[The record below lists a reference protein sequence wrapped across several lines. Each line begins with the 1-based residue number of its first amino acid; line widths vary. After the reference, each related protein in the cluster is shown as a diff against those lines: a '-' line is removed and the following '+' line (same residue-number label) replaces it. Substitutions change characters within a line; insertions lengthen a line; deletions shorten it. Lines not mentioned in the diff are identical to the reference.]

1 MTRVQFHNRRAV
13 QIENA
18 ALRLTVLEEG
28 GHIAEILHK
37 ASGVNPLWIPPWPSI
52 EPSSYDPQRHPEYG
66 HDSESRL
73 LAGIM
78 GHNLC
83 LDIFG
88 VPSAEEAA
96 SGLTVHGEAS
106 VASYEIDGDETS
118 LRMRARLREAA
129 LEVERSIRLEPD
141 GDRIEITETVE
152 NLTATDRPVGWTEH
166 VTLGPPF
173 LARGVTQI
181 RAPGSRSKVFEE
193 DFAAPHGRHIPGA
206 EFDWPLVPLRG
217 GGFQDLR
224 VFTDAEASGGFT
236 ANLMDPS
243 RELVFFVAYSPASHL
258 ALAYVWRQVD
268 FPWLGIWEENR
279 SRYQPPWNGQTLAL
293 GLEFGVSPMP
303 ETRRQMI
310 ERGRMFGAPC
320 FRWIP
325 ARSRVEVT
333 YRAFLRAVERIP
345 EEAGWEGF

>member
-1 MTRVQFHNRRAV
+1 MRRVAFHNRRAV

-28 GHIAEILHK
+28 GHLAEILHK
-37 ASGVNPLWIPPWPSI
+37 ASGINPLWIPPWPSI
-52 EPSSYDPQRHPEYG
+52 EPSAYDPRRHPEYG
-66 HDSESRL
+66 SDSESKL

-88 VPSAEEAA
+88 VPSPEEAA
-96 SGLTVHGEAS
+96 AGLTVHGEAS
-106 VASYEIDGDETS
+106 IERYEIEGDEAS
-118 LRMRARLREAA
+118 LRMRTRLREAS
-129 LEVERSIRLEPD
+129 LDFERWIRLEPE

-152 NLTATDRPVGWTEH
+152 NLAATDRPVGWTEH

-173 LARGVTQI
+173 LARGVTEL

-193 DFAAPHGRHIPGA
+193 DFAAPYGRQIPGA
-206 EFDWPLVPLRG
+206 EFDWPLAPLRDG
-217 GGFQDLR
+217 GVQDLR
-224 VFTDAEASGGFT
+224 RFTDAEASGAFT
-236 ANLMDPS
+236 ANLMDPG
-243 RELVFFVAYSPASHL
+243 REFAFFVAYSPAWRL
-258 ALAYVWRQVD
+258 ALAYVWKRTD

-279 SRYQPPWNGQTLAL
+279 SRAQPPWNGRTLAL

-310 ERGRMFGAPC
+310 ERGRLFAVPC

-325 ARSRVEVT
+325 ARSKVQVNYRIFVRTTERV
-333 YRAFLRAVERIP
+333 P
-345 EEAGWEGF
+345 EEAGWDGF